1 MAYLPSLKAGIIGFE
16 NSFLKFRHIL
26 IFVRANNFGKSYS
39 ILIERRIFCCIRCDE
54 FLERVR

>member
-26 IFVRANNFGKSYS
+26 SISY
-39 ILIERRIFCCIRCDE
+39 ILSRCATAE
-54 FLERVR
+54 IQC

>member
-26 IFVRANNFGKSYS
+26 IFVKKFYILVKANNLEKSYS
-39 ILIERRIFCCIRCDE
+39 ILIER
-54 FLERVR
+54 